1 MIRGSCPVSKRRAMR
16 YEIMAKEVVVKIKL
30 QASGG
35 QATPA
40 PPIGPALGQHG
51 LNIGQFVSQ
60 FNERTKELNGTIVP
74 VVITVYRDKSFIFE
88 VKSPPAAVLLKQ
100 AAEIA
105 KGSGVPNKEK
115 VGEIT
120 AEQLRRITETKFKD
134 LNAYDLD
141 QAEKI
146 IRGTARSMGIEIVT
160 RGSNETQ
167 DTREEL
173 RIEDGRQKT
182 ESGKEGAEN

>member
-1 MIRGSCPVSKRRAMR
+1 
-16 YEIMAKEVVVKIKL
+16 MAKEVVAKIKL
-30 QASGG
+30 QAPGG

-51 LNIGQFVSQ
+51 INIGQFVSQ

-74 VVITVYRDKSFIFE
+74 VVITLYKDKSFTFE

-100 AAEIA
+100 AAELA

-115 VGEIT
+115 VGKIT
-120 AEQLRRITETKFKD
+120 SEQLRKIAETKFKD

-141 QAEKI
+141 QAERI
-146 IRGTARSMGIEIVT
+146 IAGTARSMGIEIID
-160 RGSNETQ
+160 S
-167 DTREEL
+167 
-173 RIEDGRQKT
+173 
-182 ESGKEGAEN
+182 